1 MAYGK
6 AIIGIVTVGP
16 TFTTGAWLLLSAGIS
31 NTHFSL
37 ESINMSGV
45 ASFHW
50 EKNVSPYQ
58 NLIQL
63 SEFWNVIYDKIKIIF
78 ADVSDI

>member
-50 EKNVSPYQ
+50 EKKCQPISKFDTVEWILKCNLRQ
-58 NLIQL
+58 NKNNIC
-63 SEFWNVIYDKIKIIF
+63 WC
-78 ADVSDI
+78 